1 VIPYNAPLEEI
12 RFVLNE
18 LADIDRVNEIPDAAG
33 FMEEGLRDAVLSAA
47 GRFAEDILAP
57 LNQIGD
63 SQGLQWSSGEV
74 KTPAEFGVA
83 YRQFVDA
90 EWNRLVLPAECG
102 GQGVPILLSAAVRE
116 TFVAANKAFCM
127 CSELTAIGV
136 EALLHAASD
145 SLKDLYIPRLVNGEW
160 SATMNLT
167 EPQAGSDVGALRTRA
182 LPQEN
187 GTYRIFGQ
195 KIFITFG
202 EHDLTENIVHLVLA
216 RTPNAPEGSRGVS
229 LFLVP
234 KFLPETNERN
244 DVVCSGIEHKLGN
257 HGSPTCTLV
266 YGDGG
271 EGAVGWLVGEEN
283 KGLQHMFVMINGA
296 RFNVGLEGVALS
308 ERAYQQALGYA
319 RERIQGKAVGA
330 GKESVAII
338 RHPDVRRMLMF
349 MRSQTEAMRA
359 VGLHLAAAQDLSTK
373 HPDEV
378 LRRERQAFVDLMIPV
393 FKGWTSEMAIDVTRT
408 SILVHGGL
416 GYVTE
421 SGASQPLRDVLVC
434 SIYEGATG
442 IQAHDLVAR
451 KIMQDGGQTLNAW
464 LNEVRATAA
473 HILET
478 GREPEY
484 LQIGHELRKSV
495 QHVHAAIVW
504 VIENYPSSYTDVLAV
519 SVPLLKLVGTVA
531 GGWQMAKAAV
541 AADALLELG
550 QGNNSFY
557 QSKLNS
563 ARFYIQHILPQTAGL
578 SHTVLNGSSM
588 VNSLNDD
595 VFNH

>member
-1 VIPYNAPLEEI
+1 MIPYNAPLEEI

-18 LADIDRVNEIPDAAG
+18 LSDIDRVNEIPDVAG
-33 FMEEGLRDAVLSAA
+33 FMEEGLRDAILAEA
-47 GRFAEDILAP
+47 GRFAEDVLAP
-57 LNQIGD
+57 LNQLGD
-63 SQGLQWSSGEV
+63 NQGVQWSVEGV
-74 KTPAEFGVA
+74 KTPKEFGIA

-90 EWNRLVLPAECG
+90 EWNRLVLPTDIG
-102 GQGVPILLSAAVRE
+102 GQGAPILLSAAVRE
-116 TFVAANKAFCM
+116 TFVAANKSFCM
-127 CSELTAIGV
+127 CSELTTVGI

-145 SLKDLYIPRLVNGEW
+145 ELKALYIPRMVSGEW

-167 EPQAGSDVGALRTRA
+167 EPQAGSDVGALRARA
-182 LPQEN
+182 VPQAD

-195 KIFITFG
+195 KIFISFG

-234 KFLPETNERN
+234 KFIPETNERN

-266 YGDGG
+266 YGDDG
-271 EGAVGWLVGEEN
+271 EGAVGWLIGQEN
-283 KGLQHMFVMINGA
+283 KGLQHMFVMINGS

-308 ERAYQQALGYA
+308 ERAYQQALSYA
-319 RERIQGKAVGA
+319 RERIQGKAVDG

-359 VGLHLAAAQDLSTK
+359 VAFHLAAAQDLATK
-373 HPDEV
+373 HPDKA
-378 LRRERQAFVDLMIPV
+378 LRQERQAFVDLMIPV
-393 FKGWTSEMAIDVTRT
+393 FKGWTSETAVDVTRT
-408 SILVHGGL
+408 SILAHGGF
-416 GYVTE
+416 GYITE

-451 KIMQDGGQTLNAW
+451 KIMPDGGQTLNAW
-464 LNEVRATAA
+464 LNEVQATASYM
-473 HILET
+473 LENADKLEC
-478 GREPEY
+478 RK
-484 LQIGHELRKSV
+484 IGNELHKSV
-495 QHVHAAIVW
+495 QHAEAAVAW
-504 VIENYPSSYTDVLAV
+504 VIENYPLHNADVLAV
-519 SVPLLKLVGTVA
+519 SVPLLKLLGIIA

-563 ARFYIQHILPQTAGL
+563 AYFYTQHILSQSYTL

-595 VFNH
+595 VFKQ